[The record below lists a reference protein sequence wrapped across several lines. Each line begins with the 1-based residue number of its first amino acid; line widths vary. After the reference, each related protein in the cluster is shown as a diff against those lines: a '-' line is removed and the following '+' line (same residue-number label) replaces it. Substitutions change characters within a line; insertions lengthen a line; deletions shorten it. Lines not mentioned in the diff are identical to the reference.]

1 MEHLVLFGGL
11 LALLLLIL
19 IVGNLWFHLVE
30 GALAWIKE
38 RLLPQKKENWHTF
51 SDHEEKE

>member
-1 MEHLVLFGGL
+1 MFGGL

-30 GALAWIKE
+30 GGLAWIKE